1 MDKTDIDVFGDPP
14 YPVRRLDVDKARL
27 RELYGL
33 SWFTEGQLDKLAGY
47 LVLAGVAM
55 PLLENYSGTMMC
67 YLNAPASAGHHLAVR
82 GGLAIHSMNVTDR
95 LLQLSESL
103 KIKWS
108 DSGSPYTIGMCHDLC
123 KMHAYDFK
131 TDKEIMKL
139 KPIFPGHGT
148 LSAML
153 APGFLGHPISPVEQ
167 MCIVYHMGAWHVGGE
182 YDVGHLD
189 AAISEFPLE
198 VIATHTAD
206 MLASQWDEKGM

>member
-1 MDKTDIDVFGDPP
+1 MVDIEEI
-14 YPVRRLDVDKARL
+14 KKRL

-33 SWFTEGQLDKLAGY
+33 SWFTEEQIDKLAKY
-47 LVLAGVAM
+47 LVFAGVCQ
-55 PLLENYSGTMMC
+55 PLLLNYSGHMMC

-103 KIKWS
+103 KIEWS
-108 DSGSPYTIGMCHDLC
+108 NSGSPYTIGMCHDLC

-131 TDKEIMKL
+131 TDKEITKL
-139 KPIFPGHGT
+139 RPVFPGHGT

-153 APGFLGHPISPVEQ
+153 APEFLGHSISYDEQ
-167 MCIVYHMGAWHVGGE
+167 VCIVYHMGAWNIGKE
-182 YDVGHLD
+182 YDASQLGAGV
-189 AAISEFPLE
+189 SEFPLE

-206 MLASQWDEKGM
+206 MLASQYDEVGLR

>member
-1 MDKTDIDVFGDPP
+1 MVDIEKVK
-14 YPVRRLDVDKARL
+14 RRL

-33 SWFTEGQLDKLAGY
+33 SWFTEEQLDKLAKY
-47 LVLAGVAM
+47 LVFAGVSM
-55 PLLENYSGTMMC
+55 PLLQDYSGTMMC
-67 YLNAPASAGHHLAVR
+67 YLSAPASAGHHLAVK

-95 LLQLSESL
+95 LLQLTESL
-103 KIKWS
+103 KIAWS

-131 TDKEIMKL
+131 TDDKEITKL
-139 KPIFPGHGT
+139 RQVFPGHGT

-153 APGFLGHPISPVEQ
+153 APEFLGHPLSYVERV
-167 MCIVYHMGAWHVGGE
+167 CIVYHMGAWSLGKDYEVN
-182 YDVGHLD
+182 HLD

-206 MLASQWDEKGM
+206 MLASQYDEIGA